1 MYSLRNKNKERF
13 RTQII
18 RETVDDTPDQ
28 FEKPYLFHSPP
39 PSQSKLS
46 NSRQSQ

>member
-13 RTQII
+13 KTQVI
-18 RETVDDTPDQ
+18 RETVDETPGQ
-28 FEKPYLFHSPP
+28 SERPYMFHSP

>member
-13 RTQII
+13 RTQVL
-18 RETVDDTPDQ
+18 RETVDETPNQ
-28 FEKPYLFHSPP
+28 SERPYLFHSPP
-39 PSQSKLS
+39 PQSQLS